1 MKISLKCGED
11 IKKILEEVLIYNGFD
26 PVENAEIILVEKN
39 YIEKINLP
47 TYIVFDKEDLDSFLS
62 FIKML
67 RNLPKDNFIT
77 LKSEDKFE
85 LFPYEKIQ
93 YFEADNN
100 DVFCIVENDKKIYKV
115 KEKLYELENNLDEK
129 FFIRVSKSNIINILS
144 VKEIIPWFG
153 SKLLL
158 KFKGSNKTVEVTRSY
173 AKDFKQN
180 LGI

>member
-11 IKKILEEVLIYNGFD
+11 IKKILEEVLVYNGFD
-26 PVENAEIILVEKN
+26 PVENAEITLVEKN

-47 TYIVFDKEDLDSFLS
+47 TYIVFDKEDLDSFLN

-67 RNLPKDNFIT
+67 KNLPKDNFIT

-173 AKDFKQN
+173 AKDFKKN